1 MVIGID
7 ENPTE
12 LKDKQIVY
20 KEIEES
26 KSELNKL
33 YLQRD
38 VSINIK
44 EYDAVSL
51 KIKDVETK
59 LLEQRTKQ
67 AQLQANSL
75 SLRYG
80 NNSRHKGV

>member
-38 VSINIK
+38 VSVNIQ